1 MSLSSMIVSR
11 DWQEVSVLECIL
23 SGLHIEVDVEP
34 ELERAWI
41 RLRKSKID
49 ALIVDCD
56 TLGTRSFLRKLRMTS
71 QGPSP
76 IVIASG
82 SPSVT
87 GLRGT
92 GATFVVEKPVSVEQ
106 AVHTLSA
113 ARNMILN
120 ERLRYY
126 REVLDLPA
134 WVIRDSGEKMRARV
148 MNVSKGGT
156 KIISDQPLSFSEAIK
171 LTFSL
176 PKVTASIQAAGQVAW
191 ADRQGNAGIR
201 FMQIEP
207 QVQKQLQLWVE
218 QRFFQSRT
226 II

>member
-1 MSLSSMIVSR
+1 MIVSR
-11 DWQEVSVLECIL
+11 DWPEVSVLECIL
-23 SGLHIEVDVEP
+23 SSLHIDVDVEP

-41 RLRKSKID
+41 RLMKSKID

-56 TLGTRSFLRKLRMTS
+56 SLGTRSFLRKLRMAS
-71 QGPSP
+71 EGPSP

-82 SPSVT
+82 SPNGA
-87 GLRGT
+87 GLRST
-92 GATFVVEKPVSVEQ
+92 GATFVIEKPVSVEQ

-126 REVLDLPA
+126 REALDLPA
-134 WVIRDSGEKMRARV
+134 WIVRDSGEKMRARV

-156 KIISDQPLSFSEAIK
+156 KIISDQPLAFSEEVK
-171 LTFSL
+171 LRFSL
-176 PKVTASIQAAGQVAW
+176 PKVKASIQAAGTVAW
-191 ADRQGNAGIR
+191 TDKRGNAGIR

-218 QRFFQSRT
+218 QKFFQSRT

>member
-1 MSLSSMIVSR
+1 MIVSR

-23 SGLHIEVDVEP
+23 SSLHIDVDVEP
-34 ELERAWI
+34 ELEKAWI
-41 RLRKSKID
+41 RLKKSKVD

-56 TLGTRSFLRKLRMTS
+56 SLGTRSFLRKLRMTTE
-71 QGPSP
+71 GPAP
-76 IVIASG
+76 VVIASG
-82 SPSVT
+82 LPASA

-113 ARNMILN
+113 ARNMILG

-126 REVLDLPA
+126 REDLDLPA
-134 WVIRDSGEKMRARV
+134 WIIRDSGEKMRARV

-156 KIISDQPLSFSEAIK
+156 KIISDQPLAFSEPVQLK
-171 LTFSL
+171 FSL
-176 PKVTASIQAAGQVAW
+176 PKVKASIQAAGKVAW
-191 ADRQGNAGIR
+191 ADKQGNAGIR

>member
-1 MSLSSMIVSR
+1 MIVSR

-23 SGLHIEVDVEP
+23 SGLHIDVDVEP

-41 RLRKSKID
+41 RLKKSKVD

-56 TLGTRSFLRKLRMTS
+56 NLGTRSFLRKLRTTS
-71 QGPSP
+71 AGPAP

-82 SPSVT
+82 SPNGT

-106 AVHTLSA
+106 AVRTLSA
-113 ARNMILN
+113 ARNLILN

-126 REVLDLPA
+126 REDLDLPA
-134 WVIRDSGEKMRARV
+134 WIIRDSGEKMRARV
-148 MNVSKGGT
+148 MNVSKGGS
-156 KIISDQPLSFSEAIK
+156 KIVSDYPLSSSEAIQLK
-171 LTFSL
+171 FSL
-176 PKVTASIQAAGQVAW
+176 PKIKTSIQAAGRVAW
-191 ADRQGNAGIR
+191 ADSRGNAGIR
-201 FMQIEP
+201 FLQIEP
-207 QVQKQLQLWVE
+207 QAQKRLQLWVE
-218 QRFFQSRT
+218 QRFFQGRT